1 MLKIYNM
8 LWSQRFLIVL
18 TVATAILSSCGD
30 KDDARIEVSL
40 TDAPGDYE
48 AVNIDI
54 QDVQINRTDQ
64 VGGWESL
71 EMENQGVFNL
81 LELTNGLDRLLGTLY
96 LGPGKISQIRLTL
109 GANNTILVNGGTKPL
124 VTPSAQ
130 QSGLKIN
137 IDQTL
142 EEGVTYRILL
152 DFDVAKS
159 IVARGNGVYALKPV
173 IRAIVESTSGSID
186 GSVVP
191 KESNPAVYAIAG
203 TDTVGTTFVDEDG
216 HFLLRGIS
224 AGLYRVSLAPKT
236 GYKTR
241 NIDQVQVITGVVTN
255 LGELMIE
262 PE

>member
-1 MLKIYNM
+1 MMLSR
-8 LWSQRFLIVL
+8 LTFFVFSLITLVMF
-18 TVATAILSSCGD
+18 SCGD

-40 TDAPGDYE
+40 TDEPGDYE

-54 QDVQINRTDQ
+54 QDVQINRTEE

-71 EMENQGVFNL
+71 DMENQGVFNL
-81 LELTNGLDRLLGTLY
+81 LDLTNGMDRLLGTLY

-109 GANNTILVNGGTKPL
+109 GTNNTILINGDTKPL

-137 IDQTL
+137 IDQNL

-173 IRAIVESTSGSID
+173 IRAIVESTSGSIS

-191 KESNPAVYAIAG
+191 VQSNPAVYAIAG
-203 TDTVGTTFVDEDG
+203 TDTVGTTFADEDG
-216 HFLLRGIS
+216 HFLLRGIA

-241 NIDQVQVITGVVTN
+241 NLDQVQVTTGVVTN
-255 LGELMIE
+255 LGELVIE